1 MGVGSKHGDTF
12 KVSLI
17 ACSLETRM
25 DKNELKQKIEE
36 IEGLTNE
43 EKSELI
49 KLLRSQKKYGLVWED
64 KPEDV
69 EQRMLNEQPVLV
81 EVPERAIISD
91 DAEAP
96 NHILIEGDNI
106 EALTALSYSHAGMI
120 DVIYIDPPYNTGNK
134 DFVYNDSF
142 VDKADGYRHS
152 KWLSFMNKRLKIAKG
167 LLSDKGV
174 LFISIDDNEFAQL
187 KMLCNEILGEENHIS
202 TLATI
207 MNLKGNQDE
216 FGFAGTHEYTLV
228 YCLSHDNCVLGQLP
242 IAEEELDEWQSD
254 DKGYYK
260 KGANLKST
268 GINAPREKRPN
279 LFYPILIDKTTK
291 AVSTITQDEFELIYD
306 KALKMHD
313 EAYLSQL
320 RLKYE
325 NLGYIFLLPL
335 TSGKEMSW
343 RWGIQKVR
351 AESDEIIVSMNGND
365 VSIYKKQRPQL
376 GDMPSKK
383 PKSVFYK
390 PEYSSGNGKAELISV
405 LGESLFGYPKPLQL
419 IKDFLTISYY
429 KDARILDFFAG
440 SGTTLHATIQL
451 NAEDGGH
458 RQCILA
464 TNNENGICE
473 NVTYERNR
481 RVIQGYTTPKGEE
494 VVGLTHNNLR
504 YYKTQL
510 VSRDKTVK
518 NLRLLT
524 SLSTDML
531 CIRNDVYSE
540 KTFAGRL
547 INKQIARYFESASGK
562 RRMLVIYHEEA
573 IEALVQM
580 IATLPKFDD
589 KLMVYV
595 FSPNGYAYDDDFEDV
610 ADKVKLCAIPDAI
623 LNAYRRV
630 LPKRKPQ
637 YLKEAFEEMEHEEA
651 RAKNRQT
658 ELDFSETEEKTEKG
672 GEA

>member
-1 MGVGSKHGDTF
+1 
-12 KVSLI
+12 
-17 ACSLETRM
+17 M
-25 DKNELKQKIEE
+25 DKNKLKQKIEE
-36 IEGLTNE
+36 LEGLTNE

-81 EVPERAIISD
+81 EVPERAIISN

-96 NHILIEGDNI
+96 NHILIEGDNL
-106 EALTALSYSHAGMI
+106 EVLTALSYSHAGMI

-142 VDKADGYRHS
+142 VDKEDGYRHS

-320 RLKYE
+320 RLKYK

-351 AESDEIIVSMNGND
+351 AESDELIVSMKGND

-429 KDARILDFFAG
+429 KEARILDVFAG
-440 SGTTLHATIQL
+440 SGTTLHATMQL

-494 VVGLTHNNLR
+494 VVGLMHNNLR

-540 KTFAGRL
+540 KAFAGRL

-637 YLKEAFEEMEHEEA
+637 YLKEALEEMEHEEA

>member
-1 MGVGSKHGDTF
+1 
-12 KVSLI
+12 
-17 ACSLETRM
+17 M
-25 DKNELKQKIEE
+25 DKNKLKQKIEE
-36 IEGLTNE
+36 LEGLTNE

-81 EVPERAIISD
+81 EVPERAITSD

-96 NHILIEGDNI
+96 NHILIEGDNL
-106 EALTALSYSHAGMI
+106 EALTALSYTHAGMI
-120 DVIYIDPPYNTGNK
+120 DVIYIDPPYNTGK
-134 DFVYNDSF
+134 TDEFKYNDKY
-142 VDKADGYRHS
+142 VDATDGYRHS
-152 KWLSFMNKRLKIAKG
+152 KWLSFMSKRIKIAKQLLKDTG
-167 LLSDKGV
+167 LI
-174 LFISIDDNEFAQL
+174 FISIDDNEVAQL
-187 KMLCNEILGEENHIS
+187 KCLCDEIFNTFTDKVRTNCLGVLVWNLGTGTQAGHFTRSHEYVLAYAVNKDKVSNFTGGSGEIDHSALKKISKKNPPVVYTFKAGEKFLAPDGTELFDEWGGSEKTKLLDGRMVAENGKLKYDVTLEAGFAMIQQMKNWYKGEYTIDSKGQHVTEFYFNGTGVLHYKKERSIINPPSVINDCGSTKAGSTELANILGS
-202 TLATI
+202 
-207 MNLKGNQDE
+207 
-216 FGFAGTHEYTLV
+216 
-228 YCLSHDNCVLGQLP
+228 
-242 IAEEELDEWQSD
+242 SD
-254 DKGYYK
+254 
-260 KGANLKST
+260 T
-268 GINAPREKRPN
+268 
-279 LFYPILIDKTTK
+279 
-291 AVSTITQDEFELIYD
+291 
-306 KALKMHD
+306 
-313 EAYLSQL
+313 
-320 RLKYE
+320 
-325 NLGYIFLLPL
+325 
-335 TSGKEMSW
+335 
-343 RWGIQKVR
+343 
-351 AESDEIIVSMNGND
+351 
-365 VSIYKKQRPQL
+365 
-376 GDMPSKK
+376 
-383 PKSVFYK
+383 
-390 PEYSSGNGKAELISV
+390 
-405 LGESLFGYPKPLQL
+405 FGYPKPTQL
-419 IKDFLTISYY
+419 IKFLLSLQG
-429 KDARILDFFAG
+429 KDITILDFFAG
-440 SGTTLHATIQL
+440 SGTTLHATMLL

-481 RVIQGYTTPKGEE
+481 RVIQGYTTPRGEE

-637 YLKEAFEEMEHEEA
+637 YLKEALEEMEHEEA

>member
-1 MGVGSKHGDTF
+1 
-12 KVSLI
+12 
-17 ACSLETRM
+17 M
-25 DKNELKQKIEE
+25 DKNKLKQKIEE
-36 IEGLTNE
+36 LEGLTNE

-81 EVPERAIISD
+81 EVPERAIISN

-96 NHILIEGDNI
+96 NHILIEGDNL
-106 EALTALSYSHAGMI
+106 EVLTALSYSHAGMI

-142 VDKADGYRHS
+142 VDKEDGYRHS

-320 RLKYE
+320 RLKYK

-351 AESDEIIVSMNGND
+351 AESDELIVSMKGND

-429 KDARILDFFAG
+429 KEARILDFFAG
-440 SGTTLHATIQL
+440 SGTTLHATMQL

-473 NVTYERNR
+473 NVSYERNR

-637 YLKEAFEEMEHEEA
+637 YLKEALEEMEHEEA

>member
-1 MGVGSKHGDTF
+1 
-12 KVSLI
+12 
-17 ACSLETRM
+17 M
-25 DKNELKQKIEE
+25 DKNKLKQKIEE
-36 IEGLTNE
+36 LEGLTNE

-81 EVPERAIISD
+81 EVPERAIISN

-96 NHILIEGDNI
+96 NHILIEGDNL
-106 EALTALSYSHAGMI
+106 EVLTALSYSHAGMI

-142 VDKADGYRHS
+142 VDKEDGYRHS

-320 RLKYE
+320 RLKYK

-351 AESDEIIVSMNGND
+351 AESDELIVSMKGND

-429 KDARILDFFAG
+429 KEARILDFFAG
-440 SGTTLHATIQL
+440 SGTTLHATMQL

-494 VVGLTHNNLR
+494 VVGLMHNNLR

-637 YLKEAFEEMEHEEA
+637 YLKEALEEMEHEEA

>member
-1 MGVGSKHGDTF
+1 
-12 KVSLI
+12 
-17 ACSLETRM
+17 M
-25 DKNELKQKIEE
+25 DKNKLKQKIEE
-36 IEGLTNE
+36 LEGLTNE

-81 EVPERAIISD
+81 EVPERAITSD
-91 DAEAP
+91 VAEAP
-96 NHILIEGDNI
+96 NHILIEGDNL
-106 EALTALSYSHAGMI
+106 EALTALSYTHAGMI
-120 DVIYIDPPYNTGNK
+120 DVIYIDPPYNTGK
-134 DFVYNDSF
+134 TDEFKYNDKY
-142 VDKADGYRHS
+142 VDATDGYRHS
-152 KWLSFMNKRLKIAKG
+152 KWLSFMSKRIKIAKQLLKDTG
-167 LLSDKGV
+167 LI
-174 LFISIDDNEFAQL
+174 FISIDDNEVAQL
-187 KMLCNEILGEENHIS
+187 KCLCDEIFNTFTDKVRTNCLGVLVWNLGTGTQAGHFTRSHEYVLAYAVNKDKVSNFTGGSGEIDHSALKKISKKNPPVVYTFKAGEKFVAPDGTELFDEWGGSEKTKLLDGRMVAENGKLKYDVTLEAGFAMIQQMKTWYKGEYTIDSKGQHVTEFYFNGTGVLHYKKERSIINPPSVINDCGSTKAGSTELAYILGS
-202 TLATI
+202 
-207 MNLKGNQDE
+207 
-216 FGFAGTHEYTLV
+216 
-228 YCLSHDNCVLGQLP
+228 
-242 IAEEELDEWQSD
+242 SD
-254 DKGYYK
+254 
-260 KGANLKST
+260 T
-268 GINAPREKRPN
+268 
-279 LFYPILIDKTTK
+279 
-291 AVSTITQDEFELIYD
+291 
-306 KALKMHD
+306 
-313 EAYLSQL
+313 
-320 RLKYE
+320 
-325 NLGYIFLLPL
+325 
-335 TSGKEMSW
+335 
-343 RWGIQKVR
+343 
-351 AESDEIIVSMNGND
+351 
-365 VSIYKKQRPQL
+365 
-376 GDMPSKK
+376 
-383 PKSVFYK
+383 
-390 PEYSSGNGKAELISV
+390 
-405 LGESLFGYPKPLQL
+405 FGYPKPTQL
-419 IKDFLTISYY
+419 IKFLLSLQG
-429 KDARILDFFAG
+429 KDITILDFFAG
-440 SGTTLHATIQL
+440 SGTTLHATMLL

-481 RVIQGYTTPKGEE
+481 RVIQGYTTPRGEE

-637 YLKEAFEEMEHEEA
+637 YLKEALEEMEHEEA

>member
-1 MGVGSKHGDTF
+1 
-12 KVSLI
+12 
-17 ACSLETRM
+17 M
-25 DKNELKQKIEE
+25 DKNKLKQKIEE
-36 IEGLTNE
+36 LEGLTNE

-81 EVPERAIISD
+81 EVPERAITSD

-96 NHILIEGDNI
+96 NHILIEGDNL
-106 EALTALSYSHAGMI
+106 EALTALSYTHAGMI
-120 DVIYIDPPYNTGNK
+120 DVIYIDPPYNTGK
-134 DFVYNDSF
+134 TDEFKYNDKY
-142 VDKADGYRHS
+142 VDATDGYRHS
-152 KWLSFMNKRLKIAKG
+152 KWLSFMSKRIKIAKQLLNDTG
-167 LLSDKGV
+167 LI
-174 LFISIDDNEFAQL
+174 FISIDDNEVAQL
-187 KMLCNEILGEENHIS
+187 KCLCDEIFNTFTDKVRTNCLGVLVWNLGTGTQAGHFTRSHEYVLAYAVNKDKVSNFTGGSGEIDHSALKKISKKNPPVVYTFKAGEKFLAPDGTELFDEWGGSEKTKLLDGRMVAENGKLKYDVTLEAGFAMIQQMKTWYKGEYTIDSKGQHVTEFYFNGTGVLHYKKERSIINPPSVINDCGSTKAGSTELAYILGS
-202 TLATI
+202 
-207 MNLKGNQDE
+207 
-216 FGFAGTHEYTLV
+216 
-228 YCLSHDNCVLGQLP
+228 
-242 IAEEELDEWQSD
+242 SD
-254 DKGYYK
+254 
-260 KGANLKST
+260 T
-268 GINAPREKRPN
+268 
-279 LFYPILIDKTTK
+279 
-291 AVSTITQDEFELIYD
+291 
-306 KALKMHD
+306 
-313 EAYLSQL
+313 
-320 RLKYE
+320 
-325 NLGYIFLLPL
+325 
-335 TSGKEMSW
+335 
-343 RWGIQKVR
+343 
-351 AESDEIIVSMNGND
+351 
-365 VSIYKKQRPQL
+365 
-376 GDMPSKK
+376 
-383 PKSVFYK
+383 
-390 PEYSSGNGKAELISV
+390 
-405 LGESLFGYPKPLQL
+405 FGYPKPTQL
-419 IKDFLTISYY
+419 IKFLLSLQG
-429 KDARILDFFAG
+429 KDITILDFFAG
-440 SGTTLHATIQL
+440 SGTTLHATMLL

>member
-1 MGVGSKHGDTF
+1 
-12 KVSLI
+12 
-17 ACSLETRM
+17 M
-25 DKNELKQKIEE
+25 DKNKLKQKIEE
-36 IEGLTNE
+36 LEGLTNE

-81 EVPERAIISD
+81 EVPERAITSD

-96 NHILIEGDNI
+96 NHILIEGDNL
-106 EALTALSYSHAGMI
+106 EALTALSYTHAGMI
-120 DVIYIDPPYNTGNK
+120 DVIYIDPPYNTGK
-134 DFVYNDSF
+134 TDEFKYNDKY
-142 VDKADGYRHS
+142 VDATDGYRHS
-152 KWLSFMNKRLKIAKG
+152 KWLSFMSKRIKIAKQLLKDTG
-167 LLSDKGV
+167 LI
-174 LFISIDDNEFAQL
+174 FISIDDNEVAQL
-187 KMLCNEILGEENHIS
+187 KCLCDEIFNTFTDKVRTNCLGVLVWNLGTGTQAGHFTRSHEYVLAYAVNKDKVSNFTGGSGEIDHSALKKISKKNPPVVYTFKAGEKFLAPDGTELFDEWGGSEKTKLLDGRMVAENGKLKYDVTLEAGFAMIQQMKTWYKGEYTIDSKGQHVTEFYFNGTGVLHYKKERSIINPPSVINDCGSTKAGSTELAYILGS
-202 TLATI
+202 
-207 MNLKGNQDE
+207 
-216 FGFAGTHEYTLV
+216 
-228 YCLSHDNCVLGQLP
+228 
-242 IAEEELDEWQSD
+242 SD
-254 DKGYYK
+254 
-260 KGANLKST
+260 T
-268 GINAPREKRPN
+268 
-279 LFYPILIDKTTK
+279 
-291 AVSTITQDEFELIYD
+291 
-306 KALKMHD
+306 
-313 EAYLSQL
+313 
-320 RLKYE
+320 
-325 NLGYIFLLPL
+325 
-335 TSGKEMSW
+335 
-343 RWGIQKVR
+343 
-351 AESDEIIVSMNGND
+351 
-365 VSIYKKQRPQL
+365 
-376 GDMPSKK
+376 
-383 PKSVFYK
+383 
-390 PEYSSGNGKAELISV
+390 
-405 LGESLFGYPKPLQL
+405 FGYPKPTQL
-419 IKDFLTISYY
+419 IKFLLSLQG
-429 KDARILDFFAG
+429 KDITILDFFAG
-440 SGTTLHATIQL
+440 SGTTLHATMLL

-481 RVIQGYTTPKGEE
+481 RVIQGYTTPRGEE

-610 ADKVKLCAIPDAI
+610 ADKVNVPF
-623 LNAYRRV
+623 
-630 LPKRKPQ
+630 PTP
-637 YLKEAFEEMEHEEA
+637 
-651 RAKNRQT
+651 
-658 ELDFSETEEKTEKG
+658 S
-672 GEA
+672 

>member
-1 MGVGSKHGDTF
+1 
-12 KVSLI
+12 
-17 ACSLETRM
+17 M
-25 DKNELKQKIEE
+25 DKNKLKQKIEE
-36 IEGLTNE
+36 LEGLTNE

-64 KPEDV
+64 KPEDA
-69 EQRMLNEQPVLV
+69 EQRMVNEQPVLV

-106 EALTALSYSHAGMI
+106 EALTALSYTHAGMI

-142 VDKADGYRHS
+142 VDKENGYRHS
-152 KWLSFMNKRLKIAKG
+152 LWLSFMRKRLVLAKR
-167 LLSDKGV
+167 LLKEKGV
-174 LFISIDDNEFAQL
+174 IFISIDDNEEAQL
-187 KMLCNEILGEENHIS
+187 KLLCDEIFGEKNCRNVINTRRLDKNLS
-202 TLATI
+202 QQFIKKGIKSLAV
-207 MNLKGNQDE
+207 GC
-216 FGFAGTHEYTLV
+216 EYILV
-228 YCLSHDNCVLGQLP
+228 YSVT
-242 IAEEELDEWQSD
+242 EE
-254 DKGYYK
+254 
-260 KGANLKST
+260 AN
-268 GINAPREKRPN
+268 
-279 LFYPILIDKTTK
+279 FYPIMRE
-291 AVSTITQDEFELIYD
+291 SSDERKDYGYWKGFWNAADRPTMRYELCGFKPMSGQWKWKKE
-306 KALKMHD
+306 KAL
-313 EAYLSQL
+313 EAVKNYEAF
-320 RLKYE
+320 LKAQEENLTLTLEDYWKQTGKCLKFIRRRYE
-325 NLGYIFLLPL
+325 NTKGKNMGVEHWVEPSEGILR
-335 TSGKEMSW
+335 TSNW
-343 RWGIQKVR
+343 T
-351 AESDEIIVSMNGND
+351 DIITTETALNM
-365 VSIYKKQRPQL
+365 QL
-376 GDMPSKK
+376 NFSS
-383 PKSVFYK
+383 PKSIK
-390 PEYSSGNGKAELISV
+390 
-405 LGESLFGYPKPLQL
+405 L
-419 IKDFLTISYY
+419 IKEVLRFSNESNDIT
-429 KDARILDFFAG
+429 ILDFFAG
-440 SGTTLHATIQL
+440 SGSTLHAMMLL

-573 IEALVQM
+573 IEALVQI

-637 YLKEAFEEMEHEEA
+637 YLKEALEEMEHEEA
-651 RAKNRQT
+651 RAKNRQI
-658 ELDFSETEEKTEKG
+658 ELDFSETEEKTGKG

>member
-1 MGVGSKHGDTF
+1 
-12 KVSLI
+12 
-17 ACSLETRM
+17 M
-25 DKNELKQKIEE
+25 DKNKLKQKIEE
-36 IEGLTNE
+36 LEGLTNE

-64 KPEDV
+64 KPEDA
-69 EQRMLNEQPVLV
+69 EQRMVNEQPVLV

-106 EALTALSYSHAGMI
+106 EALTALSYTHAGMI

-142 VDKADGYRHS
+142 VDKENGYRHS
-152 KWLSFMNKRLKIAKG
+152 LWLSFMRKRLVLAKR
-167 LLSDKGV
+167 LLKEKGV
-174 LFISIDDNEFAQL
+174 IFISIDDNEEAQL
-187 KMLCNEILGEENHIS
+187 KLLCDEIFGEKNCRNVINTRRLDKNLS
-202 TLATI
+202 QQFIKKGIKSLAV
-207 MNLKGNQDE
+207 GC
-216 FGFAGTHEYTLV
+216 EYILV
-228 YCLSHDNCVLGQLP
+228 YYVT
-242 IAEEELDEWQSD
+242 EE
-254 DKGYYK
+254 
-260 KGANLKST
+260 AN
-268 GINAPREKRPN
+268 
-279 LFYPILIDKTTK
+279 FYPIMRE
-291 AVSTITQDEFELIYD
+291 SSDERKDYGYWKGFWNAADRPTMRYELCGFKPMSGQWKWKKE
-306 KALKMHD
+306 KAL
-313 EAYLSQL
+313 EAVKNYEAF
-320 RLKYE
+320 LKAQEENLTLTLEDYWKQTGKCLKFIRRRYE
-325 NLGYIFLLPL
+325 NTKGKNMGVEHWVEPSEGILR
-335 TSGKEMSW
+335 TSNW
-343 RWGIQKVR
+343 T
-351 AESDEIIVSMNGND
+351 DIITTETALNM
-365 VSIYKKQRPQL
+365 QL
-376 GDMPSKK
+376 NFSS
-383 PKSVFYK
+383 PKSIK
-390 PEYSSGNGKAELISV
+390 
-405 LGESLFGYPKPLQL
+405 L
-419 IKDFLTISYY
+419 IKEVLRFSNESNDIT
-429 KDARILDFFAG
+429 ILDFFAG
-440 SGTTLHATIQL
+440 SGSTLHATMLL

-573 IEALVQM
+573 IEALVQI

-637 YLKEAFEEMEHEEA
+637 YLKEALEEMEHEEA

-658 ELDFSETEEKTEKG
+658 ELDFSETEEKTGKG

>member
-1 MGVGSKHGDTF
+1 
-12 KVSLI
+12 
-17 ACSLETRM
+17 M
-25 DKNELKQKIEE
+25 DKNKLKQKIEE
-36 IEGLTNE
+36 LEGLTNE

-81 EVPERAIISD
+81 EVPERAIISN

-96 NHILIEGDNI
+96 NHILIEGDNL
-106 EALTALSYSHAGMI
+106 EVLTALSYSHAGMI

-142 VDKADGYRHS
+142 VDKEDGYRHS

-320 RLKYE
+320 RLKYK

-351 AESDEIIVSMNGND
+351 AESDELIVSMKGND

-429 KDARILDFFAG
+429 KEARILDFFAG
-440 SGTTLHATIQL
+440 SGTTLHATMQL

-637 YLKEAFEEMEHEEA
+637 YLKEALEEMEHEEA

-658 ELDFSETEEKTEKG
+658 
-672 GEA
+672 

>member
-1 MGVGSKHGDTF
+1 
-12 KVSLI
+12 
-17 ACSLETRM
+17 M

-36 IEGLTNE
+36 LEGLTNE

-81 EVPERAIISD
+81 EVPERAITSD

-96 NHILIEGDNI
+96 NHILIEGDNL
-106 EALTALSYSHAGMI
+106 EALTALSYTHAGMI
-120 DVIYIDPPYNTGNK
+120 DVIYIDPPYNTGK
-134 DFVYNDSF
+134 TDEFKYNDKY
-142 VDKADGYRHS
+142 VDATDGYRHS
-152 KWLSFMNKRLKIAKG
+152 KWLSFMSKRIKIAKQLLKDTG
-167 LLSDKGV
+167 LI
-174 LFISIDDNEFAQL
+174 FISIDDNEVAQL
-187 KMLCNEILGEENHIS
+187 KCLCDEIFNTFTDKVRTNCLGVLVWNLGTGTQAGHFTRSHEYVLAYAVNKDKVSNFTGGSGEIDHSALKKISKKNPPVVYTFKAGEKFLAPDGTELFDEWGGSEKTKLLDGRMVAENGKLKYDVTLEAGFAMIQQMKTWYKGEYTIDSKGQHVTEFYFNGTGVLHYKKERSIINPPSVINDCGSTKAGSTELAYILGS
-202 TLATI
+202 
-207 MNLKGNQDE
+207 
-216 FGFAGTHEYTLV
+216 
-228 YCLSHDNCVLGQLP
+228 
-242 IAEEELDEWQSD
+242 SD
-254 DKGYYK
+254 
-260 KGANLKST
+260 T
-268 GINAPREKRPN
+268 
-279 LFYPILIDKTTK
+279 
-291 AVSTITQDEFELIYD
+291 
-306 KALKMHD
+306 
-313 EAYLSQL
+313 
-320 RLKYE
+320 
-325 NLGYIFLLPL
+325 
-335 TSGKEMSW
+335 
-343 RWGIQKVR
+343 
-351 AESDEIIVSMNGND
+351 
-365 VSIYKKQRPQL
+365 
-376 GDMPSKK
+376 
-383 PKSVFYK
+383 
-390 PEYSSGNGKAELISV
+390 
-405 LGESLFGYPKPLQL
+405 FGYPKPTQL
-419 IKDFLTISYY
+419 IKFLLSLQG
-429 KDARILDFFAG
+429 KDITILDFFAG
-440 SGTTLHATIQL
+440 SGTTLHATMLL

-481 RVIQGYTTPKGEE
+481 RVIQGYTTPRGEE

-637 YLKEAFEEMEHEEA
+637 YLKEALEEMEHEEA

>member
-1 MGVGSKHGDTF
+1 
-12 KVSLI
+12 
-17 ACSLETRM
+17 M
-25 DKNELKQKIEE
+25 DKNKLKQKIEE
-36 IEGLTNE
+36 LEGLTNE

-81 EVPERAIISD
+81 EVPERAITSD
-91 DAEAP
+91 DTEAP
-96 NHILIEGDNI
+96 NHILIEGDNL
-106 EALTALSYSHAGMI
+106 EALTALSYTHAGMI
-120 DVIYIDPPYNTGNK
+120 DVIYIDPPYNTGK
-134 DFVYNDSF
+134 TDEFKYNDKY
-142 VDKADGYRHS
+142 VDATDGYRHS
-152 KWLSFMNKRLKIAKG
+152 KWLSFMSKRIKIAKQLLKDTG
-167 LLSDKGV
+167 LI
-174 LFISIDDNEFAQL
+174 FISIDDNEVAQL
-187 KMLCNEILGEENHIS
+187 KCLCDEIFNTFTDKVRTNCLGVLVWNLGTGTQAGHFTRSHEYVLAYAVNKDKVSNFTGGSGEIDHSALKKISKKNPPVVYTFKAGEKFLAPDGTELFDEWGGSEKTKLLDGRMVAENGKLKYDVTLEAGFAMIQQMKTWYKGEYTIDSKGQHVTEFYFNGTGVLHYKKERSIINPPSVINDCGSTKAGSTELAYILGS
-202 TLATI
+202 
-207 MNLKGNQDE
+207 
-216 FGFAGTHEYTLV
+216 
-228 YCLSHDNCVLGQLP
+228 
-242 IAEEELDEWQSD
+242 SD
-254 DKGYYK
+254 
-260 KGANLKST
+260 T
-268 GINAPREKRPN
+268 
-279 LFYPILIDKTTK
+279 
-291 AVSTITQDEFELIYD
+291 
-306 KALKMHD
+306 
-313 EAYLSQL
+313 
-320 RLKYE
+320 
-325 NLGYIFLLPL
+325 
-335 TSGKEMSW
+335 
-343 RWGIQKVR
+343 
-351 AESDEIIVSMNGND
+351 
-365 VSIYKKQRPQL
+365 
-376 GDMPSKK
+376 
-383 PKSVFYK
+383 
-390 PEYSSGNGKAELISV
+390 
-405 LGESLFGYPKPLQL
+405 FGYPKPTQL
-419 IKDFLTISYY
+419 IKFLLSLQG
-429 KDARILDFFAG
+429 KDITILDFFAG
-440 SGTTLHATIQL
+440 SGTTLHATMLL

-481 RVIQGYTTPKGEE
+481 RVIQGYTTPRGEE

-637 YLKEAFEEMEHEEA
+637 YLKEALEEMEHEEA

>member
-1 MGVGSKHGDTF
+1 
-12 KVSLI
+12 
-17 ACSLETRM
+17 M
-25 DKNELKQKIEE
+25 DKNKLKQKIEE
-36 IEGLTNE
+36 LEGLTNE

-81 EVPERAIISD
+81 EVPERAITSD
-91 DAEAP
+91 VAEAP
-96 NHILIEGDNI
+96 NHILIEGDNL
-106 EALTALSYSHAGMI
+106 EALTALSYTHAGMI
-120 DVIYIDPPYNTGNK
+120 DVIYIDPPYNTGK
-134 DFVYNDSF
+134 TDEFKYNDKY
-142 VDKADGYRHS
+142 VDATDGYRHS
-152 KWLSFMNKRLKIAKG
+152 KWLSFMSKRIKIAKQLLKDTG
-167 LLSDKGV
+167 LI
-174 LFISIDDNEFAQL
+174 FISIDDNEVAQL
-187 KMLCNEILGEENHIS
+187 KCLCDEIFNTFTDKVRTNCLGVLVWNLGTGTQAGHFTRSHEYVLAYAVNKDKVSNFTGGSGEIDHSALKKISKKNPPVVYTFKAGEKFLAPDGTELFDEWGGSEKTKLLDGRMVAENGKLKYDVTLEAGFAMIQQMKTWYKGEYTIDSKGQHVTEFYFNGTGVLHYKKERSIINPPSVINDCGSTKAGSTELAYILGS
-202 TLATI
+202 
-207 MNLKGNQDE
+207 
-216 FGFAGTHEYTLV
+216 
-228 YCLSHDNCVLGQLP
+228 
-242 IAEEELDEWQSD
+242 SD
-254 DKGYYK
+254 
-260 KGANLKST
+260 T
-268 GINAPREKRPN
+268 
-279 LFYPILIDKTTK
+279 
-291 AVSTITQDEFELIYD
+291 
-306 KALKMHD
+306 
-313 EAYLSQL
+313 
-320 RLKYE
+320 
-325 NLGYIFLLPL
+325 
-335 TSGKEMSW
+335 
-343 RWGIQKVR
+343 
-351 AESDEIIVSMNGND
+351 
-365 VSIYKKQRPQL
+365 
-376 GDMPSKK
+376 
-383 PKSVFYK
+383 
-390 PEYSSGNGKAELISV
+390 
-405 LGESLFGYPKPLQL
+405 FGYPKPTQL
-419 IKDFLTISYY
+419 IKFLLSLQG
-429 KDARILDFFAG
+429 KDITILDFFAG
-440 SGTTLHATIQL
+440 SGTTLHATMLL

-481 RVIQGYTTPKGEE
+481 RVIQGYTTPRGEE

-637 YLKEAFEEMEHEEA
+637 YLKEALEEMEHEEA

-658 ELDFSETEEKTEKG
+658 ELNFSETEEKTEKG

>member
-1 MGVGSKHGDTF
+1 
-12 KVSLI
+12 
-17 ACSLETRM
+17 M
-25 DKNELKQKIEE
+25 DKNKLKQKIEE
-36 IEGLTNE
+36 LEGLTNE

-81 EVPERAIISD
+81 EVPERAITSD

-96 NHILIEGDNI
+96 NHILIEGDNL
-106 EALTALSYSHAGMI
+106 EALTALSYTHAGMI
-120 DVIYIDPPYNTGNK
+120 DVIYIDPPYNTGK
-134 DFVYNDSF
+134 TDEFKYNDKY
-142 VDKADGYRHS
+142 VDATDGYRHS
-152 KWLSFMNKRLKIAKG
+152 KWLSFMSKRIKIAKQLLKDTG
-167 LLSDKGV
+167 LI
-174 LFISIDDNEFAQL
+174 FISIDDNEVAQL
-187 KMLCNEILGEENHIS
+187 KCLCDEIFNTFTDKVRTNCLGVLVWNLGTGTQAGHFTRSHEYVLAYAVNKDKVSNFTGGSGEIDHSALKKISKKNPPVVYTFKAGEKFLAPDGTELFDEWGGSEKTKLLDGRMVAENGKLKYDVTLEAGFAMIQQMKTWYKGEYTIDSKGQHVTEFYFNGTGVLHYKKERSIINPPSVINDCGSTKAGSTELAYILGS
-202 TLATI
+202 
-207 MNLKGNQDE
+207 
-216 FGFAGTHEYTLV
+216 
-228 YCLSHDNCVLGQLP
+228 
-242 IAEEELDEWQSD
+242 SD
-254 DKGYYK
+254 
-260 KGANLKST
+260 T
-268 GINAPREKRPN
+268 
-279 LFYPILIDKTTK
+279 
-291 AVSTITQDEFELIYD
+291 
-306 KALKMHD
+306 
-313 EAYLSQL
+313 
-320 RLKYE
+320 
-325 NLGYIFLLPL
+325 
-335 TSGKEMSW
+335 
-343 RWGIQKVR
+343 
-351 AESDEIIVSMNGND
+351 
-365 VSIYKKQRPQL
+365 
-376 GDMPSKK
+376 
-383 PKSVFYK
+383 
-390 PEYSSGNGKAELISV
+390 
-405 LGESLFGYPKPLQL
+405 FGYPKPTQL
-419 IKDFLTISYY
+419 IKFLLSLQG
-429 KDARILDFFAG
+429 KDITILDFFAG
-440 SGTTLHATIQL
+440 SGTTLHATMLL

-481 RVIQGYTTPKGEE
+481 RVIQGYTTPRGEE

-531 CIRNDVYSE
+531 CIRNNVYSE

-610 ADKVKLCAIPDAI
+610 ADKVKPCAIPDAI

-637 YLKEAFEEMEHEEA
+637 YLKEALEEMEHEEA
-651 RAKNRQT
+651 RAKNRQS

>member
-1 MGVGSKHGDTF
+1 
-12 KVSLI
+12 
-17 ACSLETRM
+17 M

-64 KPEDV
+64 KPEDA
-69 EQRMLNEQPVLV
+69 EQRMVNEQPVLV
-81 EVPERAIISD
+81 EVPERAIISN

-96 NHILIEGDNI
+96 NHILIEGDNL
-106 EALTALSYSHAGMI
+106 EVLTALSYSHAGMI

-142 VDKADGYRHS
+142 VDKEDGYRHS

-320 RLKYE
+320 RLKYK

-351 AESDEIIVSMNGND
+351 AESDELIVSMKGND

-429 KDARILDFFAG
+429 KEARILDFFAG
-440 SGTTLHATIQL
+440 SGTTLHATMQL

-637 YLKEAFEEMEHEEA
+637 YLKEALEEMEHEEA

>member
-1 MGVGSKHGDTF
+1 
-12 KVSLI
+12 
-17 ACSLETRM
+17 M
-25 DKNELKQKIEE
+25 DKNKLKQKIEE
-36 IEGLTNE
+36 LEGLTNE

-81 EVPERAIISD
+81 EVPERAITSD

-96 NHILIEGDNI
+96 NHILIEGDNL
-106 EALTALSYSHAGMI
+106 EALTALSYTHAGMI
-120 DVIYIDPPYNTGNK
+120 DVIYIDPPYNTGK
-134 DFVYNDSF
+134 TDEFKYNDKY
-142 VDKADGYRHS
+142 VDATDGYRHS
-152 KWLSFMNKRLKIAKG
+152 KWLSFMSKRIKIAKQLLNDTG
-167 LLSDKGV
+167 LI
-174 LFISIDDNEFAQL
+174 FISIDDNEVAQL
-187 KMLCNEILGEENHIS
+187 KCLCDEIFNTFTDKVRTNCLGVLVWNLGTGTQAGHFTRSHEYVLAYAVNKDKVSNFTGGSGEIDHSALKKISKKNPPVVYTFKAGEKFLAPDGTELFDEWGGSEKTKLLDGRMVAENGKLKYDVTLEAGFAMIQQMKTWYTWYKGEYTIDSKGQHVTEFYFNGTGVLHYKKERSIINPPSVINDCGSTKAGSTELAYILGS
-202 TLATI
+202 
-207 MNLKGNQDE
+207 
-216 FGFAGTHEYTLV
+216 
-228 YCLSHDNCVLGQLP
+228 
-242 IAEEELDEWQSD
+242 SD
-254 DKGYYK
+254 
-260 KGANLKST
+260 T
-268 GINAPREKRPN
+268 
-279 LFYPILIDKTTK
+279 
-291 AVSTITQDEFELIYD
+291 
-306 KALKMHD
+306 
-313 EAYLSQL
+313 
-320 RLKYE
+320 
-325 NLGYIFLLPL
+325 
-335 TSGKEMSW
+335 
-343 RWGIQKVR
+343 
-351 AESDEIIVSMNGND
+351 
-365 VSIYKKQRPQL
+365 
-376 GDMPSKK
+376 
-383 PKSVFYK
+383 
-390 PEYSSGNGKAELISV
+390 
-405 LGESLFGYPKPLQL
+405 FGYPKPTQL
-419 IKDFLTISYY
+419 INFLLSLQGKDIT
-429 KDARILDFFAG
+429 ILDFFAG
-440 SGTTLHATIQL
+440 SGTTLHATMLL

-481 RVIQGYTTPKGEE
+481 RVIQGYTTPRGEE

-637 YLKEAFEEMEHEEA
+637 YLKEALEEMEHEEA

>member
-1 MGVGSKHGDTF
+1 
-12 KVSLI
+12 
-17 ACSLETRM
+17 M

-36 IEGLTNE
+36 LEGLTNE

-142 VDKADGYRHS
+142 VDKEDGYRHS

-637 YLKEAFEEMEHEEA
+637 YLKEALEEMEHEEA

>member
-1 MGVGSKHGDTF
+1 
-12 KVSLI
+12 
-17 ACSLETRM
+17 M
-25 DKNELKQKIEE
+25 DKNKLKQKIEE
-36 IEGLTNE
+36 LEGLTNE

-81 EVPERAIISD
+81 EVPERAIISN

-96 NHILIEGDNI
+96 NHILIEGDNL
-106 EALTALSYSHAGMI
+106 EVLTALSYSHAGMI

-142 VDKADGYRHS
+142 VDKEDGYRHS

-320 RLKYE
+320 RLKYK

-351 AESDEIIVSMNGND
+351 AESDELIVSMKGND

-429 KDARILDFFAG
+429 KEARILDFFAG
-440 SGTTLHATIQL
+440 SGTTLHATMQL

-464 TNNENGICE
+464 TNNE
-473 NVTYERNR
+473 
-481 RVIQGYTTPKGEE
+481 
-494 VVGLTHNNLR
+494 
-504 YYKTQL
+504 
-510 VSRDKTVK
+510 S
-518 NLRLLT
+518 
-524 SLSTDML
+524 
-531 CIRNDVYSE
+531 
-540 KTFAGRL
+540 AL
-547 INKQIARYFESASGK
+547 IN
-562 RRMLVIYHEEA
+562 V
-573 IEALVQM
+573 
-580 IATLPKFDD
+580 
-589 KLMVYV
+589 
-595 FSPNGYAYDDDFEDV
+595 
-610 ADKVKLCAIPDAI
+610 
-623 LNAYRRV
+623 
-630 LPKRKPQ
+630 
-637 YLKEAFEEMEHEEA
+637 
-651 RAKNRQT
+651 
-658 ELDFSETEEKTEKG
+658 
-672 GEA
+672 

>member
-1 MGVGSKHGDTF
+1 
-12 KVSLI
+12 
-17 ACSLETRM
+17 M
-25 DKNELKQKIEE
+25 DKNKLKQKIEE
-36 IEGLTNE
+36 LEGLTND

-81 EVPERAIISD
+81 EVPERAIISN

-96 NHILIEGDNI
+96 NHILIEGDNL
-106 EALTALSYSHAGMI
+106 EVLTALSYSHAGMI

-142 VDKADGYRHS
+142 VDKEDGYRHS

-320 RLKYE
+320 RLKYK

-351 AESDEIIVSMNGND
+351 AESDELIVSMKEND

-429 KDARILDFFAG
+429 KEARILDFFAG
-440 SGTTLHATIQL
+440 SGTTLHATMQL

-637 YLKEAFEEMEHEEA
+637 YLKEALEEMEHEEA

>member
-1 MGVGSKHGDTF
+1 
-12 KVSLI
+12 
-17 ACSLETRM
+17 M
-25 DKNELKQKIEE
+25 DKNKLKQKIEE
-36 IEGLTNE
+36 LEGLTNE

-49 KLLRSQKKYGLVWED
+49 KLLRSQKKYGLVWKD

-81 EVPERAIISD
+81 EVPERAITSD
-91 DAEAP
+91 VAEAP
-96 NHILIEGDNI
+96 NHILIEGDNL
-106 EALTALSYSHAGMI
+106 EVLTALSYSHAGMI

-142 VDKADGYRHS
+142 VDKEDGYRHS

-320 RLKYE
+320 RLKYK

-351 AESDEIIVSMNGND
+351 AESDELIVSMKGND

-429 KDARILDFFAG
+429 KEARILDFFAG
-440 SGTTLHATIQL
+440 SGTTLHATMQL

-637 YLKEAFEEMEHEEA
+637 YLKEALEEMEHEEA

>member
-1 MGVGSKHGDTF
+1 
-12 KVSLI
+12 
-17 ACSLETRM
+17 M
-25 DKNELKQKIEE
+25 DKNKLKQKIEE
-36 IEGLTNE
+36 LEGLTNE

-81 EVPERAIISD
+81 EVPERAIISN

-96 NHILIEGDNI
+96 NHILIEGDNL
-106 EALTALSYSHAGMI
+106 EVLTALSYSHAGMI

-142 VDKADGYRHS
+142 VDKEDGYRHS

-320 RLKYE
+320 RLKYK

-351 AESDEIIVSMNGND
+351 AESDELIVSMKGND

-429 KDARILDFFAG
+429 KEARILDFFAG
-440 SGTTLHATIQL
+440 SGTTLHATMQL

-481 RVIQGYTTPKGEE
+481 RVIQGYTTPKREE

-637 YLKEAFEEMEHEEA
+637 YLKEALEEMEHEEA

>member
-1 MGVGSKHGDTF
+1 
-12 KVSLI
+12 
-17 ACSLETRM
+17 M
-25 DKNELKQKIEE
+25 DKNKLKQKIEE
-36 IEGLTNE
+36 LEGLTNE

-81 EVPERAIISD
+81 EVPERAITSD

-96 NHILIEGDNI
+96 NHILIEGDNL
-106 EALTALSYSHAGMI
+106 EALTALSYTHAGMI
-120 DVIYIDPPYNTGNK
+120 DVIYIDPPYNTGK
-134 DFVYNDSF
+134 TDEFKYNDKY
-142 VDKADGYRHS
+142 VDATDGYRHS
-152 KWLSFMNKRLKIAKG
+152 KWLSFMSKRIKIAKQLLKDTG
-167 LLSDKGV
+167 LI
-174 LFISIDDNEFAQL
+174 FISIDDNEVAQL
-187 KMLCNEILGEENHIS
+187 KCLCDEIFNTFTDKVRTNCLGVLVWNLGTGTQAGHFTRSHEYVLAYAVNKDKVSNFTGGSGEIDHSALKKISKKNPPVVYTFKAGEKFLAPDGTELFDEWGGSEKTKLLDGRMVAENGKLKYDVTLEAGFAMIQQMKTWYKGEYTIDSKGQHVTEFYFNGTGVLHYKKERSIINPPSVINDCGSTKAGSTELAYILGS
-202 TLATI
+202 
-207 MNLKGNQDE
+207 
-216 FGFAGTHEYTLV
+216 
-228 YCLSHDNCVLGQLP
+228 
-242 IAEEELDEWQSD
+242 SD
-254 DKGYYK
+254 
-260 KGANLKST
+260 T
-268 GINAPREKRPN
+268 
-279 LFYPILIDKTTK
+279 
-291 AVSTITQDEFELIYD
+291 
-306 KALKMHD
+306 
-313 EAYLSQL
+313 
-320 RLKYE
+320 
-325 NLGYIFLLPL
+325 
-335 TSGKEMSW
+335 
-343 RWGIQKVR
+343 
-351 AESDEIIVSMNGND
+351 
-365 VSIYKKQRPQL
+365 
-376 GDMPSKK
+376 
-383 PKSVFYK
+383 
-390 PEYSSGNGKAELISV
+390 
-405 LGESLFGYPKPLQL
+405 FGYPKPTQL
-419 IKDFLTISYY
+419 IKFLLSLQG
-429 KDARILDFFAG
+429 KDITILDFFAG
-440 SGTTLHATIQL
+440 SGTTLHATMLL

-481 RVIQGYTTPKGEE
+481 RVIQGYTTPRGEE

-630 LPKRKPQ
+630 CPNVSR
-637 YLKEAFEEMEHEEA
+637 
-651 RAKNRQT
+651 NI
-658 ELDFSETEEKTEKG
+658 
-672 GEA
+672 

>member
-1 MGVGSKHGDTF
+1 
-12 KVSLI
+12 
-17 ACSLETRM
+17 M
-25 DKNELKQKIEE
+25 DKNKLKQKIEE
-36 IEGLTNE
+36 LEGLTNE

-64 KPEDV
+64 KPEDA
-69 EQRMLNEQPVLV
+69 EQRMVNEQPVLV

-96 NHILIEGDNI
+96 NHILIEGDNL
-106 EALTALSYSHAGMI
+106 EVLTALSYTHAGMI
-120 DVIYIDPPYNTGNK
+120 DVIYIDPPYNTGK
-134 DFVYNDSF
+134 ADEFKYNDKY
-142 VDKADGYRHS
+142 VDATDGYRHS
-152 KWLSFMNKRLKIAKG
+152 KWLSFMSKRIKIAKQLLKDTG
-167 LLSDKGV
+167 LI
-174 LFISIDDNEFAQL
+174 FISIDDNEIAQL
-187 KMLCNEILGEENHIS
+187 KCLCDEIFNTFTDKARTNCLGVLVWNLGTGTQAGHFTRSHEYVLAYAVNKDKVSNFTGGSGEIDHSALKKVSKKNPPVVYTFKAGEKFLAPDGTELFDEWGGSEKTKLLDGRMVAENGKLKYDVTLEAGFAMIQQMKTWYKGEYTIDSKGQHVTEFYFNGTGVLHYKKERSIINPPSVINDCGSTKAGSIELANILGS
-202 TLATI
+202 
-207 MNLKGNQDE
+207 
-216 FGFAGTHEYTLV
+216 
-228 YCLSHDNCVLGQLP
+228 
-242 IAEEELDEWQSD
+242 SD
-254 DKGYYK
+254 
-260 KGANLKST
+260 T
-268 GINAPREKRPN
+268 
-279 LFYPILIDKTTK
+279 
-291 AVSTITQDEFELIYD
+291 
-306 KALKMHD
+306 
-313 EAYLSQL
+313 
-320 RLKYE
+320 
-325 NLGYIFLLPL
+325 
-335 TSGKEMSW
+335 
-343 RWGIQKVR
+343 
-351 AESDEIIVSMNGND
+351 
-365 VSIYKKQRPQL
+365 
-376 GDMPSKK
+376 
-383 PKSVFYK
+383 
-390 PEYSSGNGKAELISV
+390 
-405 LGESLFGYPKPLQL
+405 FGYPKPTQL
-419 IKDFLTISYY
+419 IKFLLSLQG
-429 KDARILDFFAG
+429 KDITILDFFAG
-440 SGTTLHATIQL
+440 SGTTLHATMQL
-451 NAEDGGH
+451 NAEDGGR

-610 ADKVKLCAIPDAI
+610 SDKVKFCAIPDAI

-637 YLKEAFEEMEHEEA
+637 YLKEALEEMEHEEA
-651 RAKNRQT
+651 RVKNQQT
-658 ELDFSETEEKTEKG
+658 ELDFSETAEKTEKG

>member
-1 MGVGSKHGDTF
+1 
-12 KVSLI
+12 
-17 ACSLETRM
+17 M

-36 IEGLTNE
+36 LEGLTNE

-142 VDKADGYRHS
+142 VDKEDGYRHS

-481 RVIQGYTTPKGEE
+481 RVIRGYTTPKGEE

>member
-1 MGVGSKHGDTF
+1 
-12 KVSLI
+12 
-17 ACSLETRM
+17 M

-36 IEGLTNE
+36 LEGLTNE

-142 VDKADGYRHS
+142 VDKEDGYRHS

-228 YCLSHDNCVLGQLP
+228 YCLSHDNCILGQLP

>member
-1 MGVGSKHGDTF
+1 MGVGSKHGDAF

-17 ACSLETRM
+17 ACSLETHM
-25 DKNELKQKIEE
+25 DKNKLKQKIEE
-36 IEGLTNE
+36 LEGLTNE

-81 EVPERAIISD
+81 EVPERAITSD

-96 NHILIEGDNI
+96 NHILIEGDNL
-106 EALTALSYSHAGMI
+106 EALTALSYTHAGMI
-120 DVIYIDPPYNTGNK
+120 DVIYIDPPYNTGK
-134 DFVYNDSF
+134 TDEFKYNDKY
-142 VDKADGYRHS
+142 VDATDGYRHS
-152 KWLSFMNKRLKIAKG
+152 KWLSFMSKRIKIAKQLLNDTG
-167 LLSDKGV
+167 LI
-174 LFISIDDNEFAQL
+174 FISIDDNEVAQL
-187 KMLCNEILGEENHIS
+187 KCLCDEIFNTFTDKVRTNCLGVLVWNLGTGTQAGHFTRSHEYVLAYAVNKDKVSNFTGGSGEIDHSALKKISKKNPPVVYTFKAGEKFLAPDGTELFDEWGGSEKTKLLDGRMVAENGKMKYDVTLEAGFAMIQQMKTWYKGEYTIDSKGQHVTEFYFNGTGVLHYKKERSIINPPSVINDCGSTKAGSTELAYILGS
-202 TLATI
+202 
-207 MNLKGNQDE
+207 
-216 FGFAGTHEYTLV
+216 
-228 YCLSHDNCVLGQLP
+228 
-242 IAEEELDEWQSD
+242 SD
-254 DKGYYK
+254 
-260 KGANLKST
+260 T
-268 GINAPREKRPN
+268 
-279 LFYPILIDKTTK
+279 
-291 AVSTITQDEFELIYD
+291 
-306 KALKMHD
+306 
-313 EAYLSQL
+313 
-320 RLKYE
+320 
-325 NLGYIFLLPL
+325 
-335 TSGKEMSW
+335 
-343 RWGIQKVR
+343 
-351 AESDEIIVSMNGND
+351 
-365 VSIYKKQRPQL
+365 
-376 GDMPSKK
+376 
-383 PKSVFYK
+383 
-390 PEYSSGNGKAELISV
+390 
-405 LGESLFGYPKPLQL
+405 FGYPKPTQL
-419 IKDFLTISYY
+419 IKFLLSLQG
-429 KDARILDFFAG
+429 KDITILDFFAG
-440 SGTTLHATIQL
+440 SGTTLHATMLL

-481 RVIQGYTTPKGEE
+481 RVIQGYTTPRGEE

-637 YLKEAFEEMEHEEA
+637 YLKEALEEMEHEEA
-651 RAKNRQT
+651 RVKNRQT

>member
-1 MGVGSKHGDTF
+1 
-12 KVSLI
+12 
-17 ACSLETRM
+17 M

-36 IEGLTNE
+36 LEGLTNE

-81 EVPERAIISD
+81 EVPERAITSD

-96 NHILIEGDNI
+96 NHILIEGDNL
-106 EALTALSYSHAGMI
+106 EALTALSYTHAGMI
-120 DVIYIDPPYNTGNK
+120 DVIYIDPPYNTGK
-134 DFVYNDSF
+134 TDEFKYNDKY
-142 VDKADGYRHS
+142 VDATDGYRHS
-152 KWLSFMNKRLKIAKG
+152 KWLSFMSKRIKIAKQLLKDTG
-167 LLSDKGV
+167 LI
-174 LFISIDDNEFAQL
+174 FISIDDNEVAQL
-187 KMLCNEILGEENHIS
+187 KCLCDEIFNTFTDKVRTNCLGVLVWNLGTGTQAGHFTRSHEYVLAYAVNKDKVSIFTGGSGEIDHSALKKISKKNPPVVYTFKAGEKFLAPDGTELFDEWGGSEKTKLLDGRMVAENGKLKYDVTLEAGFAMIQQMKTWYKGEYTIDSKGQHVTEFYFNGTGVLHYKKERSIINPPSVINDCGSTKAGSTELAYILGS
-202 TLATI
+202 
-207 MNLKGNQDE
+207 
-216 FGFAGTHEYTLV
+216 
-228 YCLSHDNCVLGQLP
+228 
-242 IAEEELDEWQSD
+242 SD
-254 DKGYYK
+254 
-260 KGANLKST
+260 T
-268 GINAPREKRPN
+268 
-279 LFYPILIDKTTK
+279 
-291 AVSTITQDEFELIYD
+291 
-306 KALKMHD
+306 
-313 EAYLSQL
+313 
-320 RLKYE
+320 
-325 NLGYIFLLPL
+325 
-335 TSGKEMSW
+335 
-343 RWGIQKVR
+343 
-351 AESDEIIVSMNGND
+351 
-365 VSIYKKQRPQL
+365 
-376 GDMPSKK
+376 
-383 PKSVFYK
+383 
-390 PEYSSGNGKAELISV
+390 
-405 LGESLFGYPKPLQL
+405 FGYPKPTQL
-419 IKDFLTISYY
+419 IKFLLSLQGKNIT
-429 KDARILDFFAG
+429 ILDFFAG
-440 SGTTLHATIQL
+440 SGTTLHATMLL

-481 RVIQGYTTPKGEE
+481 RVIQGYTTPRGEE

-504 YYKTQL
+504 YYKTLL

-637 YLKEAFEEMEHEEA
+637 YLKEALEEMEHEEA